1 MTIDVIIPAYNCAKT
16 LGRTLASLAA
26 QTDRDFRLTI
36 VDDCSTEDINPVV
49 YRYRGAI
56 NDIRVIRKSNNEGA
70 GMARQTGID
79 KTDGEWITFVD
90 ADDVLMPY
98 AIEVFKIIIENN
110 PDMNVLHSAFLQ
122 QSVNDHEYLLMTRG
136 YTWMH
141 GKLYR
146 RAFLEKYG
154 IRNAPQFSL
163 WADDSYFNS
172 QCTELTPLTMND
184 LPMYVWTDTA
194 GSLTRT
200 DPSAGRKKMKVLID
214 AMIAAG
220 EHTLKYKDS
229 IGHLGNTLNNI
240 DNVIN
245 HSDEPL
251 TTEETESYNKLRDM
265 YAQYGVPKP
274 PDKKRRGLFRKYR

>member
-1 MTIDVIIPAYNCAKT
+1 MTIDVIIPAYNCSKT

-26 QTDRDFRLTI
+26 QTDNDFRLTI
-36 VDDCSTEDINPVV
+36 VDDCSTEDINPIVH
-49 YRYRGAI
+49 RFRGLI
-56 NDIRVIRKSNNEGA
+56 KDIRVIRKSANEGA

-146 RAFLEKYG
+146 RKFLEKYG
-154 IRNAPQFSL
+154 IRNAKEFTN

-172 QCTELTPLTMND
+172 QCTELTELTMNE
-184 LPMYVWTDTA
+184 LPMYVWCDVA

-200 DPSAGRKKMKVLID
+200 DDAAGRKNLKVLID
-214 AMIAAG
+214 AMITAG
-220 EHTLKYKDS
+220 EHTLRFKDE
-229 IGHLGNTLNNI
+229 IGHIGNTIRNI
-240 DNVIN
+240 DNMLLQ
-245 HSDEPL
+245 SGKPL
-251 TTEETESYNKLRDM
+251 TAAEQESYNKLRDM
-265 YAQYGVPKP
+265 YEKHGMRKP
-274 PDKKRRGLFRKYR
+274 PERKRHRTFRR